1 MLRVLTVPFSLKH
14 KRLCK
19 ASYLDLLYVCIALK
33 RKSTKHRSSNKNKP
47 RSYFTVALLAFIC
60 CFNWASRGQ
69 PKSDHDANADDAD
82 QKKKKKKNK
91 KKNDLRRREKYTI
104 IVQQTIRRKSLMA
117 THTQK
122 GFTVKILWRY
132 GKNTD

>member
-33 RKSTKHRSSNKNKP
+33 RKSTKHRSSNQNKP
-47 RSYFTVALLAFIC
+47 RSYYSVAWLAFIC

-69 PKSDHDANADDAD
+69 LKTMMMLTLIERRRRRRMMLIER
-82 QKKKKKKNK
+82 
-91 KKNDLRRREKYTI
+91 KNDLRRREKYTI